1 MLFDVG
7 SNSLFAFNDSARYVW
22 ELIETGRSLADLARE
37 FAQAWGIPLSRAR
50 ADLQS
55 IITQW
60 RLQGLLAGSENR
72 PSLIK
77 RASNVFA
84 DGRRAAQTRPA
95 TEWICT
101 IRGKTIA
108 FAVEHKLAAPIR
120 MMLRNLETPAVP
132 PQARLELRQTKSG
145 EVVLVRDG
153 SERLRTSDPG
163 QYIGGLWQTILECIH
178 PNVLWRA
185 AIHGAA
191 LARNGVAVVLS
202 APSGS
207 GKTTLAAG
215 LISRGFDYLADD
227 IVALSEPD
235 GVIMPCPL
243 PLSLKPGSIDVL
255 KSRYPELVRA
265 PRYRT
270 KGVTARLLVPSA
282 DVWDAEP
289 VRLRVLVFPSF
300 TAGIAPQMRSLSS
313 FEALEHLLTDRV
325 WLGHPITE
333 ERVRSFLALLDETPA
348 YAVSYGTLS
357 DAVQLVERVIP

>member
-1 MLFDVG
+1 MG
-7 SNSLFAFNDSARYVW
+7 NSAGA
-22 ELIETGRSLADLARE
+22 
-37 FAQAWGIPLSRAR
+37 RAR

-55 IITQW
+55 IIAQW
-60 RLQGLLAGSENR
+60 RLQGLLAGSKNR
-72 PSLIK
+72 PPPIEP
-77 RASNVFA
+77 ASNVLA
-84 DGRRAAQTRPA
+84 DGRRAARTRPA

-108 FAVEHKLAAPIR
+108 FAVEKKLAARIR

-145 EVVLVRDG
+145 DVALVRDG

-178 PNVLWRA
+178 PNVRWRA
-185 AIHGAA
+185 GIHGAA
-191 LARNGVAVVLS
+191 LARNGLAVVLS

-235 GVIMPCPL
+235 GLIVPCPL
-243 PLSLKPGSIDVL
+243 PLSVKPGSIDVL
-255 KSRYPELVRA
+255 KSRFPELARA

-270 KGVTARLLVPSA
+270 KGVTARLLVPPA
-282 DVWDAEP
+282 AVWDAEP
-289 VRLRVLVFPSF
+289 VGSRVLVFPRF
-300 TAGIAPQMRSLSS
+300 TAGVAPQMRSLSS
-313 FEALEHLLTDRV
+313 FEALERLLADRV

-333 ERVRSFLALLDETPA
+333 ERVRSFLAWLDDTPA
-348 YAVSYGTLS
+348 YAVSYGTLI
-357 DAVQLVERVIP
+357 DAVQLVERVIT